1 MVIAILNIIR
11 FPGEQ
16 MIVRYI
22 FFGFVFYTALFNPLG
37 RNYLGD
43 YCVVETIFI
52 SSRLNL
58 FSCFISLFLLAW
70 SLLDMVNH

>member
-1 MVIAILNIIR
+1 MVIAILNIICL
-11 FPGEQ
+11 PGEQ
-16 MIVRYI
+16 MTIRYI
-22 FFGFVFYTALFNPLG
+22 FFGFIFYTALFNPLG
-37 RNYLGD
+37 SYLGD

-58 FSCFISLFLLAW
+58 FSCFICLFLLAW